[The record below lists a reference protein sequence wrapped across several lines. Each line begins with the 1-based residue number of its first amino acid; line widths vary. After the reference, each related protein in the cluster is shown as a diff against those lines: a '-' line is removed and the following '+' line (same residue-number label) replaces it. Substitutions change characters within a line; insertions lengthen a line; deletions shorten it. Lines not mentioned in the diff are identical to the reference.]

1 MDRIIMILELLA
13 FFTMGLVA
21 ALTVAN
27 AAMLVAGLMH
37 QDRLVKKTQMAL
49 ANVLWV
55 FRLGGGSARY
65 DDRRHHVSGGA

>member
-37 QDRLVKKTQMAL
+37 QDRLVKKT
-49 ANVLWV
+49 
-55 FRLGGGSARY
+55 
-65 DDRRHHVSGGA
+65 